1 MKISNLALRE
11 PVVIGCGATVADTAK
26 LMATS
31 GVGSVIVL
39 DVDGHTPVG
48 IVTDRDIVARGVARA
63 YPADGRIDGL
73 MTMGIIALDVDR
85 DLEDLVDV
93 FRDHAV
99 RRVPIVDHDRVVGL
113 VSLDD
118 VMVLVSDELSTV
130 SKVLAAQILFPR
142 AASEAPLPD
151 TLEAADSS
159 ERPSQILTQTWC
171 G

>member
-1 MKISNLALRE
+1 MKISDLALRE
-11 PVVIGCGATVADTAK
+11 PVVIGCDATMAETAA
-26 LMATS
+26 LMARS

-39 DVDGHTPVG
+39 EGHTPVG

-63 YPADGRIDGL
+63 YPSDGRIDGL
-73 MTMGIIALDVDR
+73 MTMGIIALDVGC
-85 DLEDLVDV
+85 DLEDLVQV

-118 VMVLVSDELSTV
+118 VMVLVADELSTV
-130 SKVLAAQILFPR
+130 SKVLAAQIMFPH
-142 AASEAPLPD
+142 ATSDAAPLPETFVSD
-151 TLEAADSS
+151 VSV
-159 ERPSQILTQTWC
+159 ERPAQILTQTWC